1 MKELN
6 ADIAI
11 VAMGP
16 AGLAAA
22 IQAAEEGLQVVA
34 FEKASICGGATN
46 IAVGPFG
53 VESDIQRRNMI
64 TLSKEDCF
72 MRFMHLVKWG
82 ADAHLVRDYFWK
94 SGNTISWLT
103 DMGVNF
109 FPPTQYNPESV
120 ATWHRVMPEG
130 GGPAAA
136 RTGAN
141 MVKHMVDR
149 ALELGVEIHLETPV
163 ERVLMEDGKVSG
175 LIAHDKKGEEIRVNA
190 RAVVIATGGFGDNP
204 EMMKEYTGFTYGVD
218 MYNFRVPG
226 NRGDGLRMAWEAG
239 AAKSEIMME
248 RFIDCAVP
256 HPECLAVNVMASRQP
271 HLIVNR
277 HGERFFNEE
286 IIDNT
291 SHAANAVVLQ
301 PKKVAYAIYSEEI
314 VSLFKRIGYDFP
326 FMVRPG
332 DHMKNYDAQF
342 EIAQRETP
350 QLVCKSDTL
359 DGIAEHLGINAKNL
373 KNTVVEYNKMCE
385 TGNDTL
391 FCKARRYMRA
401 VNGPYYGVQIQSNAY
416 GSLGG
421 IRINYKTEV
430 VNEESEPIPGL
441 YAAGND
447 ACAVYNGTYTYEF
460 PGNTMGF
467 ALNTGRIS
475 AENAADYIFSQEG

>member
-1 MKELN
+1 MRELN

-72 MRFMHLVKWG
+72 MKFMHLVKWN
-82 ADAHLVRDYFWK
+82 ADARLVRDYFWK
-94 SGNTISWLT
+94 SGDTISWLT

-163 ERVLMEDGKVSG
+163 EKVLKEEGKVCG
-175 LIAHDKKGEEIRVNA
+175 VIARGKDGEEIRANT

-204 EMMKEYTGFTYGVD
+204 EMIKEYTGFTYGVD

-226 NRGDGLRMAWEAG
+226 DRGDGLKMAWDVG
-239 AAKSEIMME
+239 AAKSDIMME

-286 IIDNT
+286 VISNT
-291 SHAANAVVLQ
+291 SHAANAVTLQ
-301 PKKVAYAIYSEEI
+301 PGKIAYAIYDEGI
-314 VSLFKRIGYDFP
+314 VKLFKRIGYDFP

-332 DHMKNYDAQF
+332 DHMKQYDEQF
-342 EIAQRETP
+342 AIAQRETP
-350 QLVCKSDTL
+350 QLVCKSDKL
-359 DGIAEHLGINAKNL
+359 EDIAEHFGIDADNL
-373 KNTVVEYNKMCE
+373 KATVEEYNGMCE

-391 FCKARRYMRA
+391 FCKSRRYMRA
-401 VNGPYYGVQIQSNAY
+401 VNGPYYGVQLQSNAY

-421 IRINYKTEV
+421 IQINHKTEV
-430 VNEESEPIPGL
+430 VDEQSEPIRGL

-447 ACAVYNGTYTYEF
+447 VCAIYSGTYAYEF

-467 ALNTGRIS
+467 ALNTGRIA
-475 AENAADYIFSQEG
+475 AENAADYVFGLDG